1 MAGRPISRDEWIV
14 LLDYFFHSP
23 EPTHTDS
30 HPECKRLADEL
41 GRRPGT
47 VDSSLRNLKS
57 IHTGARGRTHAAS
70 TARDVYNAYKNRRS
84 QLRKEAR
91 LASARVQSIGEG
103 VAGPS
108 ADAVQ
113 RLVRFNTENRHR
125 SASVSRRTARVFDRP
140 SRPRRDLIDVVG
152 TDCQVCGIAAFDR
165 ADGGKYVEAHHIE
178 QLANQTVGN
187 LCTDNVLVV
196 CPTCHAKLHFANVT
210 PAGDAHQIRL
220 TINGEVFVAQRNTE
234 QRLKRLANL

>member
-30 HPECKRLADEL
+30 HPKCKRLADEI

-57 IHTGARGRTHAAS
+57 IYTGAHGRTHAAG
-70 TARDVYNAYKNRRS
+70 TARAVHDEYRNRRS
-84 QLRKEAR
+84 QLRRDAR
-91 LASARVQSIGEG
+91 SALLRIQSVGQG
-103 VAGPS
+103 VSAPS
-108 ADAVQ
+108 ADAVA
-113 RLVRFNTENRHR
+113 RLINFNRENRHR
-125 SASVSRRTARVFDRP
+125 SASISRRTARVFDRP

-152 TDCQVCGIAAFDR
+152 TDCQVCGVPAFDT
-165 ADGGKYVEAHHIE
+165 ALGGKYVEAHHIQ
-178 QLANQTVGN
+178 QLADQTVGN

-196 CPTCHAKLHFANVT
+196 CPTCHAKLHHASVEPT
-210 PAGDAHQIRL
+210 ADADQIQL
-220 TINGEVFVAQRNTE
+220 VINGEHFTAERNTE
-234 QRLKRLANL
+234 ARLRRLARP